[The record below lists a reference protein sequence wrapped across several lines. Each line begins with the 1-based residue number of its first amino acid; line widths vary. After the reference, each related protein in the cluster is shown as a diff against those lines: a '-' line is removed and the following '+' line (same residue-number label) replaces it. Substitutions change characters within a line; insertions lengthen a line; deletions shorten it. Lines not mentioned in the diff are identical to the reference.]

1 MDLISPYYKHLLNR
15 LHHQRPRGF
24 GNTAWLKGLE
34 QFTDGHKSF
43 LDYGCGKGNVVNGLK
58 ERYPDALVRGYD
70 PGMPDF
76 DKVPDSS
83 ETYEFLLCTDVLEHI
98 EPDRIDNVLQH
109 INFLFTKKAYLMIDT
124 VPARKFLPDGR
135 NMLAGFHT
143 TGKFRKVLTTE
154 VEMTP
159 TNSDN
164 IALNELNKIIAEQKG
179 VTVNDLALKGPDGET
194 VAEDNEKADPVATY
208 SETTS
213 TAGDGVLDDNVLA
226 AQYRSQADALF
237 KEAKALREQAEEL
250 VPTKRKTKKTE
261 SA

>member
-1 MDLISPYYKHLLNR
+1 MALKHVGRMISNKRKVIVAYRVIPGDPENCLVVQTENLSADEHDTLIKAVESASG
-15 LHHQRPRGF
+15 QE
-24 GNTAWLKGLE
+24 A
-34 QFTDGHKSF
+34 
-43 LDYGCGKGNVVNGLK
+43 
-58 ERYPDALVRGYD
+58 
-70 PGMPDF
+70 
-76 DKVPDSS
+76 
-83 ETYEFLLCTDVLEHI
+83 YEFGE
-98 EPDRIDNVLQH
+98 
-109 INFLFTKKAYLMIDT
+109 AM
-124 VPARKFLPDGR
+124 ARTFLPDGR

-213 TAGDGVLDDNVLA
+213 TAGDGVLDDNALA
-226 AQYRSQADALF
+226 AQYRSQADDLY